1 MILLKSLDTVFFP
14 RLASHILLSKRIAL
28 KVHSCSLKNQD
39 ALLMKI
45 LVTGAVGFIGFHT
58 SRRLLKL
65 GHEVIGLDNVNDY
78 YDVSLKNDRLKILQE
93 NNNFSFYKN
102 DLEDKEGVDQVFKE
116 RNPHRVIHLAAQAG
130 VRYSIQ
136 HPEVYVQSNIVGTF
150 NILEACRHNKVE
162 HLVYASTSSA
172 YGLNTKYP
180 FSVQDGVSHPV
191 SFYGATKIANEL
203 MAHSYSHL
211 YGIPTT
217 GLRFFTV
224 YGPWG
229 RPDMALF
236 LFTKAILASEP
247 IDVYNRG
254 DMERDFTYIDDIV
267 EGLSRI
273 IKQAPEPDLNWSGE
287 NPNPASSSAPYRLYN
302 IGSNAPVQLMDYIRE
317 IEKNLGVKAK
327 LNLMPMQDGDV
338 KKSHA
343 DVTSLIEDFD
353 YAPKWDI
360 NRGVKNFIAWYLDYY
375 HVTPPSF

>member
-1 MILLKSLDTVFFP
+1 
-14 RLASHILLSKRIAL
+14 
-28 KVHSCSLKNQD
+28 
-39 ALLMKI
+39 MKI
-45 LVTGAVGFIGFHT
+45 LVTGAAGFIGFHT
-58 SRRLLKL
+58 SRRLLEL

-78 YDVSLKNDRLKILQE
+78 YDVSLKNDRLKILLE
-93 NNNFSFYKN
+93 NDNFTFYKN

-130 VRYSIQ
+130 VRYSIE

-180 FSVQDGVSHPV
+180 LSVRDGVSHPV

-236 LFTKAILASEP
+236 LFTRAILASEP
-247 IDVYNRG
+247 IDVFNLG

-267 EGLSRI
+267 EGVSRI
-273 IKQAPEPDLNWSGE
+273 VVKAPTSDPEWNGDY
-287 NPNPASSSAPYRLYN
+287 PNPASSSAPYRIYN
-302 IGSNAPVQLMDYIRE
+302 IGSNSPVQLMSYIHE
-317 IEKNLGVKAK
+317 IEKNLGVEAK

-338 KKSHA
+338 RKSHA
-343 DVTSLIEDFD
+343 DVTDLIKDFD
-353 YAPKWDI
+353 YTPKWSTKDGI
-360 NRGVKNFIAWYLDYY
+360 KNFIQWYLDYY
-375 HVTPPSF
+375 NVKLPTLLK